1 MCQINDWIEIKFNQL
16 LLQLNKNNGENCNC
30 LRCFLFLCFKQKNY
44 FHQTQSLVIIFPCR
58 IIKRGEIRQFGIL
71 LLLIPDQLTLPECLA
86 QIQEFLLSVFDQ
98 QDLHFWY
105 VAFLIVKIRNQTILS
120 KYSVTISRLEKI
132 QFQSLCKI
140 LKIVLFRFK

>member
-1 MCQINDWIEIKFNQL
+1 MFTLSEIWIEIKNQL

-30 LRCFLFLCFKQKNY
+30 SSSFLFSCVKQKNY

-58 IIKRGEIRQFGIL
+58 IIKRREIRQFGIL

-86 QIQEFLLSVFDQ
+86 QIQEFLLAVFDR

-105 VAFLIVKIRNQTILS
+105 VAFLIVKIRNRTILS
-120 KYSVTISRLEKI
+120 KCSVTISRLEKDSI
-132 QFQSLCKI
+132 SEFMQNSQNCSF
-140 LKIVLFRFK
+140 